1 MKGIAPCSRD
11 FWTFQRLQEALLL
24 SMAMKVVRG
33 SVFGLNMTL
42 PRDVWFVT
50 PCKLD
55 LHEKFSVN
63 VKDKLVEAKT
73 VEWFVVTDGVCT

>member
-1 MKGIAPCSRD
+1 
-11 FWTFQRLQEALLL
+11 
-24 SMAMKVVRG
+24 
-33 SVFGLNMTL
+33 MTL